1 MAIRKRLDKKS
12 NFKTTRDKSP
22 KSFTK
27 KDSRENFD
35 RKKTSKPSFRS
46 RREELPDSGRPVKSA
61 SSDFKTEKR
70 FGENKTRK
78 YSAGHSRNKDTQA
91 RGFVRKDDEQRER
104 PKIGRPSFSREP
116 RKTFSTR
123 ESGTTRPK
131 FFDEKES
138 LGKDFRAEDTK
149 PRFKKPIAGKFDKRR
164 TNFDHSDKQKRI
176 SEPRKTSTELKVMKK
191 EKFERRNKKE
201 VEQRETVG
209 SDNIR
214 LNRYISNAGICSRR
228 EADKLITTGL
238 VSVNGKI
245 ITEMGYQVKQTD
257 DVRFN
262 GERLSREKKVYL
274 IMNKPKDAI
283 TTLDDPEGRN
293 TVLDVLGKDLKER
306 VFPIGRLDRNTTGVL
321 LFTNDGEVATRLM
334 HPKYEVEKV
343 YKATLNKTLKGED
356 FWQIS
361 NGVDLEDGF
370 IKPDEIAYPDQ
381 KNKTV
386 VGIQIHS
393 GRNRIIHRIFEHM
406 DYVVEKLDR
415 VSYGGFVKT
424 GLKRGESRMMDD
436 KEIKMLKRLVKL
448 A

>member
-1 MAIRKRLDKKS
+1 MPQNKS
-12 NFKTTRDKSP
+12 MT
-22 KSFTK
+22 
-27 KDSRENFD
+27 
-35 RKKTSKPSFRS
+35 
-46 RREELPDSGRPVKSA
+46 
-61 SSDFKTEKR
+61 
-70 FGENKTRK
+70 
-78 YSAGHSRNKDTQA
+78 HSN
-91 RGFVRKDDEQRER
+91 
-104 PKIGRPSFSREP
+104 S
-116 RKTFSTR
+116 
-123 ESGTTRPK
+123 
-131 FFDEKES
+131 
-138 LGKDFRAEDTK
+138 
-149 PRFKKPIAGKFDKRR
+149 
-164 TNFDHSDKQKRI
+164 
-176 SEPRKTSTELKVMKK
+176 
-191 EKFERRNKKE
+191 
-201 VEQRETVG
+201 
-209 SDNIR
+209 IR
-214 LNRYISNAGICSRR
+214 LNKYISESGICSRR
-228 EADKLITTGL
+228 DADRFIEQGKVFINGRRAQLGDPFFSGSTVT
-238 VSVNGKI
+238 VNGI
-245 ITEMGYQVKQTD
+245 IIEPQRAEDAV
-257 DVRFN
+257 FIA
-262 GERLSREKKVYL
+262 L
-274 IMNKPKDAI
+274 NKPIGIVSTTEKVKDNI
-283 TTLDDPEGRN
+283 VTFVNHSKRI
-293 TVLDVLGKDLKER
+293 
-306 VFPIGRLDRNTTGVL
+306 FPIGRLDRNTTGVL